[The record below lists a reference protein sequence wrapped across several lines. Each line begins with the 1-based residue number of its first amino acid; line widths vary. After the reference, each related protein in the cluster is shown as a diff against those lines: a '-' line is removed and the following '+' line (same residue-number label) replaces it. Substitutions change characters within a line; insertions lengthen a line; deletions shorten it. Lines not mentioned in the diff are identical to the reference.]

1 MPTKIATSPGGGQD
15 RLPSLPIVLPETS
28 PPPAC
33 RYCAATQAT
42 VRRQRQILDARL
54 GDSAPCVCCDG
65 ETSYTCPMCLGQ
77 NLEYASYDFDTD
89 TETGYADSGERYW
102 CRDCGATGDAE
113 DTAVMPAMLAPP
125 TRKPMTPACGQAE
138 LPQVA

>member
-15 RLPSLPIVLPETS
+15 RLPPLLLMLPEA
-28 PPPAC
+28 PPAC
-33 RYCAATQAT
+33 LYCAATQAT

-65 ETSYTCPMCLGQ
+65 ETSYTCPLCLGQ